1 MTLELLSLGGGQ
13 PVYPVPSPAA
23 RRRWPPARRLGRAL
37 GFGLALV
44 FPTMLAQSGPA
55 RHRLLEGSFLVDDCP
70 PCGRP
75 TIPQRLRGTHQL
87 RRVAENP
94 LFTRY
99 ALSDIDWQ
107 TSDAAGEAVRITGSG
122 ELTWGGEVALV
133 QELRLHVTLAT
144 RATNVVRHFTNSTP
158 FVTRPWPNLAADL
171 TAEETTF
178 TQVFHLS
185 LRSIPLRDLWFTTAH
200 GFTPGKDPVPS
211 QPPGSYRP
219 AGDVLS
225 LDGRV
230 VLANEALTGRLGL
243 MPPTPPLALDA
254 FDQAPGT
261 RSVFSLRDPVFSETL
276 GDLPSGTLLTREG
289 VIFRRLKELLAPF
302 QPTGPWATDPG
313 LDAVQVLDDGE
324 ILFSTVTDVP
334 TERGRL
340 GHGDVL
346 GSRGQVRHR
355 LAELLAPFQP
365 LPPPGGGTP
374 MPGLDALHVWPHG
387 EVWFSVA
394 EGFASANLGFVQA
407 GDLLSSGGWRVFG
420 NLELLEQ
427 FAPLEDLADF
437 GLTSVRAITD
447 ATPPPP
453 PAWLRTPAV
462 AADVDLSWAG
472 PGRVHQVEH
481 SPGLGQPFVPV
492 TPILPFTNAV
502 RPAAGP
508 HGWYRL
514 RSW

>member
-1 MTLELLSLGGGQ
+1 MELLSPGGGE
-13 PVYPVPSPAA
+13 PVNRVPRPTA
-23 RRRWPPARRLGRAL
+23 RRGWLPAGRTRRAL
-37 GFGLALV
+37 GLGLALLC
-44 FPTMLAQSGPA
+44 PMMLVPSEPA

-75 TIPQRLRGTHQL
+75 TLPQRLRGTHQV
-87 RRVAENP
+87 RPVAENP

-107 TSDAAGEAVRITGSG
+107 THDASGEAVRITGSG

-133 QELRLHVTLAT
+133 QEVRLHLNLAT
-144 RATNVVRHFTNSTP
+144 RATHVVRHFTNSTP
-158 FVTRPWPNLAADL
+158 FVTRPWPNLAVDL
-171 TAEETTF
+171 TAEEATF

-200 GFTPGKDPVPS
+200 GFTPGRDPVLPR
-211 QPPGSYRP
+211 PPGSYRP

-225 LDGRV
+225 IDGRV
-230 VLANEALTGRLGL
+230 VLPNEALTGGLGL

-254 FDQAPGT
+254 FDQAPGA

-276 GDLPSGTLLTREG
+276 GDLPSGTLLIRG
-289 VIFRRLKELLAPF
+289 GGIFRRLKELLAPF

-346 GSRGQVRHR
+346 GSNGEVRHR
-355 LAELLAPFQP
+355 LPELLAPFQP
-365 LPPPGGGTP
+365 QPLPGGGAPT
-374 MPGLDALHVWPHG
+374 PGLDALHVWPHG

-394 EGFASANLGFVQA
+394 EGFASATLGFVQA

-437 GLTSVRAITD
+437 GLTSARAITD
-447 ATPPPP
+447 VSPP
-453 PAWLRTPAV
+453 PAPARLRNPAV
-462 AADVDLSWAG
+462 AADVALSWAG
-472 PGRVHQVEH
+472 AGRVHQVEH
-481 SPGLGQPFVPV
+481 SPGLGQPFVPA
-492 TPILPFTNAV
+492 TPLLPCTNAV
-502 RPAAGP
+502 LPAAAAP
-508 HGWYRL
+508 GWYRV